1 MAKKWL
7 KLTAL
12 PLLVMALF
20 IFLLAGPLL
29 NASFGV
35 TVVLVI
41 GLAFSA
47 FVVGLISG
55 SVDL

>member
-1 MAKKWL
+1 MRWL

>member
-1 MAKKWL
+1 MRWL
-7 KLTAL
+7 KLAAL
-12 PLLVMALF
+12 PLLMMALF

-29 NASFGV
+29 NTSFGV
-35 TVVLVI
+35 TVVLVA

-55 SVDL
+55 SVNL